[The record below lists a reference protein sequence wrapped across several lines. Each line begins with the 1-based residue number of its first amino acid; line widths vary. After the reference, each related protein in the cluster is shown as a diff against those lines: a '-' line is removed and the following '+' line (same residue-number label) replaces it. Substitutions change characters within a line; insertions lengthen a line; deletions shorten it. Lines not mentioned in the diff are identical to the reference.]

1 MGIKKF
7 HGYYVIRLEKGEE
20 IITSINQA
28 FKYER
33 IKGAFFFGIGVGK
46 DLVLGYF
53 DAHKRAY
60 VKKVFEGEYELTSL
74 SGNISRLNREI
85 IVHCHVTITSKNF
98 NAFGGHLFQGI
109 VPVTCEIIMLP
120 LAHALKRKRDK
131 NTRLNL
137 LAV

>member
-60 VKKVFEGEYELTSL
+60 IKKTFEAEYEFASL
-74 SGNISRLNREI
+74 SGNISRLNKEI
-85 IVHCHVTITSKNF
+85 IVHCHVTITSNNF
-98 NAFGGHLFQGI
+98 NAFGGHLFKGT
-109 VPVTCEIIMLP
+109 VPATCEIIMLP
-120 LAHALKRKRDK
+120 FARALKRKRDK
-131 NTRLNL
+131 STGLDVL
-137 LAV
+137 EV